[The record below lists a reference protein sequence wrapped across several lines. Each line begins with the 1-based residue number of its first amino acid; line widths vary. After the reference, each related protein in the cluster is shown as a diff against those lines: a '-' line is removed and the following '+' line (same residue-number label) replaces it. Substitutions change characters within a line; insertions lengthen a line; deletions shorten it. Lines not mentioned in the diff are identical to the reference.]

1 MKKSRIPIPGKPRRS
16 KLSVLQEKFIA
27 ELNTAFEEEQE
38 RIQQNWNEKKMNFL
52 KNKSEY
58 DESLDNLLQQAI
70 SQQEETSYKLAEI
83 NQENEELA
91 NRLEVLKLE
100 KAQILTKGERKVI
113 EKRSEVDLELNLQ
126 TKSVELNQKLNELQ
140 RNIDHETEEMR
151 VYKKNYKRALEQYGK
166 LREMIE
172 NEQIKKDVK
181 RRKIELLKKQK
192 EIEQKKAEEAKRRK
206 DPLNKYKALLDAAGQ
221 ARDDGDKRPQ
231 RVFAIDDGPLSPD
244 VEEDDGIIVQ
254 DYVDHDQEDSLEA
267 RIKLLIASG
276 NYTEDDPVIRG
287 LRKELAALKK

>member
-1 MKKSRIPIPGKPRRS
+1 MKKSKIPIPGKSRRS

-70 SQQEETSYKLAEI
+70 AQQEETSYKLAEI

-126 TKSVELNQKLNELQ
+126 TKSVELEK
-140 RNIDHETEEMR
+140 
-151 VYKKNYKRALEQYGK
+151 
-166 LREMIE
+166 
-172 NEQIKKDVK
+172 
-181 RRKIELLKKQK
+181 LLK
-192 EIEQKKAEEAKRRK
+192 
-206 DPLNKYKALLDAAGQ
+206 
-221 ARDDGDKRPQ
+221 
-231 RVFAIDDGPLSPD
+231 S
-244 VEEDDGIIVQ
+244 
-254 DYVDHDQEDSLEA
+254 
-267 RIKLLIASG
+267 
-276 NYTEDDPVIRG
+276 
-287 LRKELAALKK
+287 LKKHSSTRTKMEKNTRTSRVVSFGLS

>member
-27 ELNTAFEEEQE
+27 DLNTAFEEEQG
-38 RIQQNWNEKKMNFL
+38 RIQQNWNEKKINFL

-70 SQQEETSYKLAEI
+70 AQQEEASYKLAEI
-83 NQENEELA
+83 NQENEELS

-151 VYKKNYKRALEQYGK
+151 VFKKNYKRALEQYGK
-166 LREMIE
+166 LREMVE
-172 NEQIKKDVK
+172 NEQIRKEVK
-181 RRKIELLKKQK
+181 RKKIELLKKQK
-192 EIEQKKAEEAKRRK
+192 EIEEKKAEEAKRKK

-221 ARDDGDKRPQ
+221 ARNDGDKKPQ
-231 RVFAIDDGPLSPD
+231 RVFAVDDGPLFPD
-244 VEEDDGIIVQ
+244 VEDDDGIIVQ
-254 DYVDHDQEDSLEA
+254 DYVDYDQEHGLET
-267 RIKLLIASG
+267 RIKLLLASG

>member
-1 MKKSRIPIPGKPRRS
+1 MKKSKIPIPGKTRRS

-70 SQQEETSYKLAEI
+70 AQQEETSYKLAEI
-83 NQENEELA
+83 NQENEELT

-244 VEEDDGIIVQ
+244 VEEEEGIIVQ

>member
-1 MKKSRIPIPGKPRRS
+1 MKKSKIPIPGKPRRS

-70 SQQEETSYKLAEI
+70 AQQEEASYKLAEI

-91 NRLEVLKLE
+91 NHLEVLKLE